1 MSPGNISDISSL
13 FFPPR
18 PFQKPPPPSSLSAPA
33 CQTGHIFLSFTPLP
47 LNSNKCHNYGCAAL
61 LTSAGKQAAP
71 GPSLSGVMRNAVC
84 ASGSECAIFFFFFA
98 LCRRCSFRLMLMPH
112 TRWMR
117 TCAIFFCCFKL
128 AGHQRPASVN
138 HEATQKKKKNDEEKN
153 LPPAST

>member
-18 PFQKPPPPSSLSAPA
+18 PFQKTPPPSSLSAPA

-84 ASGSECAIFFFFFA
+84 QRKRVCHLFFFFCFVPPLQLSLDA
-98 LCRRCSFRLMLMPH
+98 VATHEVDSHVRHFFVLS
-112 TRWMR
+112 WQ
-117 TCAIFFCCFKL
+117 AIR
-128 AGHQRPASVN
+128 G
-138 HEATQKKKKNDEEKN
+138 
-153 LPPAST
+153 LPV